1 MEERLKKEDLDQGG
15 TGRLEVIEGR
25 SVHLIHALLRRLPCF
40 SLAYLPALDQIHTL
54 RARGGKK
61 KRAEKSGSRI
71 DRYLM
76 TSGSR

>member
-15 TGRLEVIEGR
+15 RGRLEVIEGR
-25 SVHLIHALLRRLPCF
+25 SVLLILALLRRLPCF
-40 SLAYLPALDQIHTL
+40 SLAYLPALDQIHAL

-61 KRAEKSGSRI
+61 KRAENPGSRI

-76 TSGSR
+76 TSGSP